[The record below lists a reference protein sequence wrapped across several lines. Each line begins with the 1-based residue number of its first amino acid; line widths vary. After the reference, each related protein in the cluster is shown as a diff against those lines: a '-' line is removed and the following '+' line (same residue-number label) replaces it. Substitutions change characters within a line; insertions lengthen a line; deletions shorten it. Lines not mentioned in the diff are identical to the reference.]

1 MSERLSDRSPLPAP
15 RPLSTAAAAWLV
27 AGREVRARLRS
38 RAFLVSSGILF
49 AAVLLTVVLG
59 GLLGAHPV
67 RTHIA
72 VVQGSVPQAVLEGAH
87 GLSAELVPDTATAE
101 RMVRTGE
108 AEAAAVPDPGSTLGF
123 AVVAESS
130 PPTDVL
136 QQLSVS
142 PAVHLLDPEKG
153 AGLLRYL
160 VAIGFG
166 IVFFLSG
173 MTFGQ
178 LIAQSVVEEKATRIV
193 EILLAAIPARALL
206 AGKVIGSTILA
217 VAQIVVLL
225 GIAVVGLALT
235 GQTSLIGA
243 LRGPIAWFAVFFVL
257 GFLLLATMF
266 AATGALVSRQEDAA
280 ATTMPVTMLVMAP
293 YILII
298 VLNGSDTALGIMSYV
313 PFSAPVAMPLRLFLG
328 TAQWWE
334 PLISLAILVATVLLM
349 LRLGARIYE
358 NALLRLGT
366 RVPWRQALRR

>member
-1 MSERLSDRSPLPAP
+1 MTGPTAAA

-38 RAFLVSSGILF
+38 RAFLVSTGILF
-49 AAVLLTVVLG
+49 ATVLLTVILG
-59 GLLGAHPV
+59 GVLSAAPAA
-67 RTHIA
+67 THIA
-72 VVQGSVPQAVLEGAH
+72 VVQGAVPSAVLEAAR
-87 GLSAELVPDTATAE
+87 GLSAEVVPDAATAE
-101 RMVRTGE
+101 RMVHAGQV
-108 AEAAAVPDPGSTLGF
+108 AAAAVPDPGSTLGF
-123 AVVAESS
+123 SVVAESS
-130 PPTDVL
+130 PPTGVL
-136 QQLSVS
+136 EQLSVS
-142 PAVHLLDPEKG
+142 PSVHLLHPEKG

-166 IVFFLSG
+166 LVFFLSG

-217 VAQIVVLL
+217 VGQIVVLL
-225 GIAVVGLALT
+225 GIAIGGLALT
-235 GQTSLIGA
+235 GQASLIGA
-243 LRGPIAWFAVFFVL
+243 LRGPIVWFALFFVL

-280 ATTMPVTMLVMAP
+280 ATTLPVTMLVMAP

-298 VLNGSDTALGIMSYV
+298 VLNGSDTAVGIMSYV

-334 PLISLAILVATVLLM
+334 PLVSLAILIATVLLM
-349 LRLGARIYE
+349 LQLGARIYE

>member
-1 MSERLSDRSPLPAP
+1 MTTATGP
-15 RPLSTAAAAWLV
+15 RPLSTPAAAWLV
-27 AGREVRARLRS
+27 AGREIRARLRS
-38 RAFLVSSGILF
+38 RAFLVSSGIL
-49 AAVLLTVVLG
+49 LGVVLVTVILG
-59 GLLGAHPV
+59 GVLSANPAA
-67 RTHIA
+67 THIA
-72 VVQGSVPQAVLEGAH
+72 VVQGAVPTAVIQDAH
-87 GLSAELVPDTATAE
+87 GLAPQLVPDTATAE
-101 RMVRTGE
+101 HLVRTG
-108 AEAAAVPDPGSTLGF
+108 AVAAAAVPDPGSTLGF
-123 AVVAESS
+123 AIVAESS

-136 QQLSVS
+136 SELSVS
-142 PAVHLLDPEKG
+142 PSVHLLAPEKG

-166 IVFFLSG
+166 LVFFVSG

-217 VAQIVVLL
+217 LVQIVLLL
-225 GIAVVGLALT
+225 GIALGGLALT
-235 GQTSLIGA
+235 GQTGLIGQ
-243 LRGPIAWFAVFFVL
+243 LRAPVVWFAVFFVF

-293 YILII
+293 YVLII
-298 VLNGSDTALGIMSYV
+298 VLNGNDTAVGIMSYI
-313 PFSAPVAMPLRLFLG
+313 PFSAPVAMPLRMFLG

-334 PLISLAILVATVLLM
+334 PLISLAILIVTVLLM
-349 LRLGARIYE
+349 LQLGARIYE

-366 RVPWRQALRR
+366 RVPWRQAFRRAT